1 MIRLKDVAKKANVSP
16 ATASLALND
25 NELVND
31 KTKARVKKV
40 AKEMNYI
47 PDARAKALKTKETKI
62 IGLVIPEI
70 DNPFFSEI
78 AKEIKTVAKK
88 NGYNIIYCGVESKE
102 DELDYITLFRGMQV
116 DGAIFASSVST
127 SDLNID
133 LIKELADNFIP
144 VVFIDRLL
152 DAGDRIDSVNSD
164 LERAAFI
171 AAEHLYNL
179 GHRKIAFAGKEN
191 EFRMTGYL
199 KVLKKYN
206 LNYDNQYLFKNILS
220 FEDGY
225 KLGKK
230 IADQLETKRP
240 TAILSHNDEVAIG
253 LVQSLVS
260 SGISVP
266 DKISICGIDNIRLSH
281 FYNPAL
287 TTVDIPN
294 KKMARKAIKLLLNK
308 IKNKNKSAARHIKFD
323 VSLIERE
330 TTQKVGLNI

>member
-1 MIRLKDVAKKANVSP
+1 MIRLKDVAEKANVSP

-31 KTKARVKKV
+31 QTKERVKQI

-78 AKEIKTVAKK
+78 AKEVKTVAKK

-116 DGAIFASSVST
+116 DGAIFASSVGD
-127 SDLNID
+127 SDSNLD

-152 DAGDRIDSVNSD
+152 DAGSKIDSVNSD
-164 LERAAFI
+164 LEKAASI
-171 AAEHLYNL
+171 AAEHLVNL
-179 GHRKIAFAGKEN
+179 GHKKIAFAGKEK
-191 EFRMTGYL
+191 EFRMTGYIE
-199 KVLKKYN
+199 VLKKYN
-206 LNYDNQYLFKNILS
+206 INYDNKYLFKNILS

-230 IADQLETKRP
+230 IASQKDRP

-253 LVQSLVS
+253 LIQSLVS

-266 DKISICGIDNIRLSH
+266 GELSICGIDNIRLSH

-294 KKMARKAIKLLLNK
+294 IKMARKAIQLLLKN
-308 IKNKNKSAARHIKFD
+308 IKDEKKSKTNHIKFD

-330 TTQKVGLNI
+330 TTQKLL

>member
-31 KTKARVKKV
+31 KTKERVKKI
-40 AKEMNYI
+40 AKELNYI

-78 AKEIKTVAKK
+78 AKEVKTVAKK

-116 DGAIFASSVST
+116 DGAIFASSVSN
-127 SDLNID
+127 SDSNID

-152 DAGDRIDSVNSD
+152 DAGNKIDSVNSD
-164 LERAAFI
+164 LEKAAFI
-171 AAEHLYNL
+171 AVEHLVNL
-179 GHRKIAFAGKEN
+179 GHQKIAFAGKEN

-199 KVLKKYN
+199 EALKKYK
-206 LNYDNQYLFKNILS
+206 LNYDNKYLFKNILS

-225 KLGKK
+225 KLGRK
-230 IADQLETKRP
+230 IAGQKQKDRP
-240 TAILSHNDEVAIG
+240 TAIISHNDEVAVG
-253 LVQSLVS
+253 LIQSLVS

-266 DKISICGIDNIRLSH
+266 GEISICGIDNIRLSH

-294 KKMARKAIKLLLNK
+294 IKMARKAIQLLLKK
-308 IKNKNKSAARHIKFD
+308 IKDEKKSKTKHIKFD

-330 TTQKVGLNI
+330 TTQKLL

>member
-25 NELVND
+25 SDMVND
-31 KTKARVKKV
+31 KTKAKVKAV

-88 NGYNIIYCGVESKE
+88 EGYNIIYCGVESRE

-133 LIKELADNFIP
+133 LISELADNFIP

-152 DAGDRIDSVNSD
+152 DAGKKIDSINSD
-164 LERAAFI
+164 LEKAAFI
-171 AAEHLYNL
+171 AVEHLYQL
-179 GHRKIAFAGKEN
+179 GHRKIAFAGKEK

-199 KVLKKYN
+199 EALKKYK
-206 LNYDNQYLFKNILS
+206 LNYDNKYLFKNILS

-225 KLGKK
+225 KLGEK
-230 IADQLETKRP
+230 ISRQKDMP
-240 TAILSHNDEVAIG
+240 TAILAHNDEVAIG
-253 LVQSLVS
+253 LIQSLVS
-260 SGISVP
+260 SGIKVP
-266 DKISICGIDNIRLSH
+266 EDISICGIDNIRLSH

-287 TTVDIPN
+287 TTVNIPN
-294 KKMARKAIKLLLNK
+294 KRMARKAIKLLLKK
-308 IKNKNKSAARHIKFD
+308 IKNNNEKEAEHIKFD
-323 VSLIERE
+323 VELIERE
-330 TTQKVGLNI
+330 TTQKLSSNS